1 MKLSFIIFLSFFHF
15 THVLAKTIPITI
27 YHTND
32 LHSHFD
38 GIKVPSGNSYERRGG
53 YSRIQ
58 TIITDLKKKHHQ
70 EVIIGVDAGDFFSG
84 TIFSAIAVSQE
95 KETPEYDFF
104 LDNKYDLMTLGNHE
118 FDAKNIGLLKI
129 LEKISQK
136 KENVPFVASNLYVS
150 SLSPLQKFVGENKL
164 IRRFLIKDYATE
176 KGTIR
181 IGFLGVLGPDGCLV
195 SRSTREDIHFIG
207 FNDDHSKM
215 ELSTLTDHL
224 NSMIEELKNNQKA
237 DLIILSMHGGGKEA
251 IELASRLKGL
261 NVLIAGHTHKQEFSI
276 VNNIII
282 NQTGSYGENLGLL
295 EFNYDFE
302 NKKLTLKNSK
312 TNPYITVT
320 DKIKKD
326 VSLSRKID
334 RWRKK
339 SFELMGQVNSP
350 DEIIFTPK
358 KSYIRSSNIP
368 NPMGQLVTNS
378 LLSELNQQA
387 MKKGED
393 PLDAY
398 FTSMGLIRTS
408 FHKNI
413 PYSRAEVFESVSI
426 GFDEKLVPGVDVVS
440 FYLTAKEVRLIVNFM
455 ELYTFIST
463 SFSPAISKSLDFKIR
478 KWGIPFINRI
488 HELKLNGKNIE
499 EYDRLIKIAT
509 NKFVVLNIE
518 TVKKITRGWVEIV
531 PKTKTGEPVKT
542 FTTHQKEFELLSE
555 HFIKNPNVY

>member
-1 MKLSFIIFLSFFHF
+1 MKKSLLILLSLFHF
-15 THVLAKTIPITI
+15 TLVLAKTVPITI

-38 GIKVPSGNSYERRGG
+38 GIKVPSGNSFEQRGG
-53 YSRIQ
+53 YSRIK
-58 TIITDLKKKHHQ
+58 TIITDLKRKHHN

-84 TIFSAIAVSQE
+84 TIFSGIAVSQE

-104 LDNKYDLMTLGNHE
+104 LENKYDLMTLGNHE
-118 FDAKNIGLLKI
+118 FDAKNIGLLKM

-136 KENVPFVASNLYVS
+136 EEKVPFVASNLYVS

-302 NKKLTLKNSK
+302 NKNLTLKDSK

-339 SFELMGQVNSP
+339 SFELMGQLNSP

-387 MKKGED
+387 IKKGED

-455 ELYTFIST
+455 EVYTFIST

-478 KWGIPFINRI
+478 RWGIPFINRI

-499 EYDRLIKIAT
+499 DYDRLIKIAT

-531 PKTKTGEPVKT
+531 PKTKTGEPIKT